1 MSLNRR
7 RFLNSAGASLTAAP
21 WIQATTAANESPLPQ
36 KDSERAT
43 EKVTGGLIDCQSH
56 MFFPEVLEVMRRRQS
71 EPLVFDQDGVTIL
84 KMGDWLR
91 KIPENYTSIP
101 AKLAA
106 MDTNGIEITLL
117 STNDP
122 GPEWFGHDGPE
133 IAQVIHDSLATVISK
148 HPTRFR
154 GLCTL
159 PLQNERAAAEEL
171 DRCVKQLGFVGI
183 LLYTN
188 LAGQWCDEPPYHW
201 LYARAEELG
210 IPILLHPAKP
220 MTTEQVKGYELTST
234 LGNMFENTIAIARII
249 ASGLL
254 DRHPNLKIVCP
265 HLGGTLPYISGR
277 MDHQLNVLKRGP
289 QNLRR
294 KPSEYLRSIYL
305 DIVSPLPEAMRF
317 GLEFS
322 THHQLLFSSDHP
334 WVQPQEIL
342 DPFYSLNLPTD
353 QQRAIFSD
361 NARQL
366 FRLSLLSLWLIRMAA
381 DTDPEQIRSCA

>member
-1 MSLNRR
+1 MNRR
-7 RFLNSAGASLTAAP
+7 HFLTATVAGGAVASGATAP
-21 WIQATTAANESPLPQ
+21 PSGI
-36 KDSERAT
+36 
-43 EKVTGGLIDCQSH
+43 IDCQSH
-56 MFFPEVLEVMRRRQS
+56 LFFPEVLDMMRKRKI
-71 EPLVFDQDGVTIL
+71 EPLVYDQDGTVFL

-91 KIPENYTSIP
+91 KVPPHYLDVE

-106 MDTNGIEITLL
+106 MDASGIEITML

-122 GPEWFGHDGPE
+122 GPEWFGDDGP
-133 IAQVIHDSLATVISK
+133 AVARLIHDSLAGVIAK

-154 GLCTL
+154 GLCVL
-159 PLQNERAAAEEL
+159 PLQNEKAAAEEL
-171 DRCVKQLGFVGI
+171 DRCVKQLGFKGI

-188 LAGQWCDEPPYHW
+188 LAGAWCDEPQFHW

-210 IPILLHPAKP
+210 VPILLHPAKP

-254 DRHPNLKIVCP
+254 DKHPKLKLVCP
-265 HLGGTLPYISGR
+265 HLGGTLPYICGR
-277 MDHQLNVLKRGP
+277 MDHQLTVLKRGP
-289 QNLRR
+289 QNLQR
-294 KPSEYLRSIYL
+294 KPSEYLRSIYM

-317 GLEFS
+317 ALDFS
-322 THHQLLFSSDHP
+322 SADKLLFSSDHP

-342 DPFYSLNLPTD
+342 DPLRSLNLDATTEVK
-353 QQRAIFSD
+353 ILSG

-366 FRLSLLSLWLIRMAA
+366 FNL
-381 DTDPEQIRSCA
+381 

>member
-1 MSLNRR
+1 MKTDPIHRR
-7 RFLNSAGASLTAAP
+7 GFFAVAGSALATGHLAA
-21 WIQATTAANESPLPQ
+21 AAGKAET
-36 KDSERAT
+36 RMM
-43 EKVTGGLIDCQSH
+43 TGLVDCQSH
-56 MFFPEVLEVMRRRQS
+56 LFFPEVLAMMRLRKT
-71 EPLVFDQDGVTIL
+71 EPLVYDQDGTTFL

-91 KIPENYTSIP
+91 KVPPAYVSVD

-106 MDTNGIEITLL
+106 MDASGIEITLL

-122 GPEWFGHDGPE
+122 GPEWFGDDGPAV
-133 IAQVIHDSLATVISK
+133 AQLIHDSLAGVIAK

-159 PLQNERAAAEEL
+159 PLQNENAAAAEL
-171 DRCVKQLGFVGI
+171 DRCVKTLGFKGI

-188 LAGQWCDEPPYHW
+188 LAGAWCDEAPFHW
-201 LYARAEELG
+201 LFARAEELDV
-210 IPILLHPAKP
+210 PILLHPAKP

-254 DRHPNLKIVCP
+254 DKHPKLKLVCP

-277 MDHQLNVLKRGP
+277 MDHQLTVLKRGP
-289 QNLRR
+289 QNLQR
-294 KPSEYLRSIYL
+294 KPSDYLRSIYM

-317 GLEFS
+317 ALDFS
-322 THHQLLFSSDHP
+322 SADKLLFSSDHP
-334 WVQPQEIL
+334 WVQPKEIL
-342 DPFYSLNLPTD
+342 DPLRSLNLSAATE
-353 QQRAIFSD
+353 AKILSG

-366 FRLSLLSLWLIRMAA
+366 FRL
-381 DTDPEQIRSCA
+381 